1 MNLFKI
7 VISNLLHR
15 PLTVLLNVVLL
26 ALSTGIIA
34 LLLHVQSQIEHKF
47 ETDLR
52 DIDMVLG
59 AKGSPLQL
67 VLSAVY
73 HVDAPTGNIS
83 AEEVE
88 RIRKNP
94 MVRQMIPLAY
104 GDSYKGFRIV
114 GTDTSYIG
122 KYDGKMATGA
132 LFSANMQVV
141 IGSSVAKATGLQVGQ
156 TFHGTHGEAEEG
168 EVHEHLDYI
177 VSGILSPTQSVLDQL
192 ILTPVA
198 SVWKMHDEAEPHE
211 DEEKQESAMA
221 TPEHHTESEEA
232 QGDSEAQGDLTA
244 VLIKFRSPM
253 GIMTLPRMVN
263 ETTKMQAAVPAL
275 EINRLMALMGIG
287 VTTLQGIALAIMLI
301 SGFSVFIALYNR
313 LKERRYELALLRSMG
328 CRRSTLFALLLAE
341 GGLLALAGAATG
353 SLLSRVGIGVLN
365 ATAAKEMRIQLTYQ
379 WLPQEGILW
388 GIVLLIGLLA
398 ALIPAIRA
406 YKMNVSA
413 TLAAS

>member
-1 MNLFKI
+1 
-7 VISNLLHR
+7 
-15 PLTVLLNVVLL
+15 
-26 ALSTGIIA
+26 
-34 LLLHVQSQIEHKF
+34 
-47 ETDLR
+47 
-52 DIDMVLG
+52 
-59 AKGSPLQL
+59 
-67 VLSAVY
+67 
-73 HVDAPTGNIS
+73 
-83 AEEVE
+83 
-88 RIRKNP
+88 
-94 MVRQMIPLAY
+94 
-104 GDSYKGFRIV
+104 
-114 GTDTSYIG
+114 
-122 KYDGKMATGA
+122 
-132 LFSANMQVV
+132 
-141 IGSSVAKATGLQVGQ
+141 
-156 TFHGTHGEAEEG
+156 
-168 EVHEHLDYI
+168 
-177 VSGILSPTQSVLDQL
+177 
-192 ILTPVA
+192 
-198 SVWKMHDEAEPHE
+198 
-211 DEEKQESAMA
+211 MA

-232 QGDSEAQGDLTA
+232 QADSEAQGDLTA